1 MLLYRYNFM
10 VCNYLEG
17 TISKLSLIS
26 FVKLVIIVVVLKA
39 MNDMFYVSFTY

>member
-1 MLLYRYNFM
+1 M